1 MNHSHDQLG
10 LEATELIRKSLEVS
24 GCHTKLLKEIE
35 LFPLYFASIQSYHQ
49 IMALGSVTNYIPV

>member
-24 GCHTKLLKEIE
+24 GCHTKLLKRNRTFSLVFCKYSE
-35 LFPLYFASIQSYHQ
+35 LSDYAFGEYDKLY
-49 IMALGSVTNYIPV
+49 T